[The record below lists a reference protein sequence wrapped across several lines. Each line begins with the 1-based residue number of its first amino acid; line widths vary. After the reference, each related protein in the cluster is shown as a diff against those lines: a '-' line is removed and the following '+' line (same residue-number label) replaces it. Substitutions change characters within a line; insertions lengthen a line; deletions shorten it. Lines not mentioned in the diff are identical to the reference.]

1 MHSADKWC
9 GVEGPGGSAWATRSW
24 EGGLPPRQKAHPNH
38 SRVTWLLPQLVFLS
52 YSDQI
57 QRPLR
62 CILGP
67 RKPRQGLRDAGKL
80 RKQHI
85 LHQVRTGTS
94 PPAPPQPQHPAH
106 LHRTHACRGL
116 GTQERA
122 SSPSAPPK
130 SACQGHR
137 CAPLPAARPRQGS
150 GLQPEAK
157 RGHWGRPP
165 PTCPHLWRAQPPGP
179 QRGQLQP
186 CITTS
191 QLPHTKLKVY
201 SRRTVYE
208 TLKPLDFF
216 FFLQNHMR
224 SYVSLSN
231 YYFSMCSNPYHDTL
245 RSSY

>member
-94 PPAPPQPQHPAH
+94 PPAPPQPRRPAH
-106 LHRTHACRGL
+106 LHHTYVCRGL
-116 GTQERA
+116 RTQEGLSA
-122 SSPSAPPK
+122 PSVPPK
-130 SACQGHR
+130 SACQG
-137 CAPLPAARPRQGS
+137 APLYPTPSSKAPAR
-150 GLQPEAK
+150 L
-157 RGHWGRPP
+157 RPP
-165 PTCPHLWRAQPPGP
+165 A
-179 QRGQLQP
+179 RGQEGPLGQAP
-186 CITTS
+186 PR
-191 QLPHTKLKVY
+191 LPT
-201 SRRTVYE
+201 
-208 TLKPLDFF
+208 PLEGTATWAPTWSAPA
-216 FFLQNHMR
+216 LHHHISPSSHQTQ
-224 SYVSLSN
+224 SL
-231 YYFSMCSNPYHDTL
+231 L
-245 RSSY
+245 

>member
-1 MHSADKWC
+1 M
-9 GVEGPGGSAWATRSW
+9 EN
-24 EGGLPPRQKAHPNH
+24 LAHPI
-38 SRVTWLLPQLVFLS
+38 T
-52 YSDQI
+52 I
-57 QRPLR
+57 QTPSLAN
-62 CILGP
+62 G
-67 RKPRQGLRDAGKL
+67 PRQGLRDAGKL

-179 QRGQLQP
+179 QHGQLQP
-186 CITTS
+186 CSDSSAASSFPS
-191 QLPHTKLKVY
+191 QPEEKIGLP
-201 SRRTVYE
+201 RA
-208 TLKPLDFF
+208 
-216 FFLQNHMR
+216 
-224 SYVSLSN
+224 
-231 YYFSMCSNPYHDTL
+231 NPRGRL
-245 RSSY
+245 RSPS